1 MKGVLVARVSLKQ
14 INAMKLLYIILSVFG
29 ALFAGYLFI
38 NDFAFDNI
46 SFSNYLIST
55 LFVLLLCCIAV
66 IGLGAMVS
74 FKRKNADKNVMTIR
88 QYYQYKSAR

>member
-1 MKGVLVARVSLKQ
+1 
-14 INAMKLLYIILSVFG
+14 MKLLYIMLSVFG

-38 NDFAFDNI
+38 NDFTFDNI

-55 LFVLLLCCIAV
+55 LFVLLLCCIGV
-66 IGLGAMVS
+66 ICLGAMVS